1 MADLLLAYQSLF
13 AFVGINGLLALS
25 VYTTLSCGQLSLAN
39 AGFMAIGAYTS
50 ALITLRA
57 SGVPFIA
64 ALAASA
70 LLPAIVAV
78 PLGLPVLRLRG
89 VFLAIAT
96 VGFGE
101 VVRLF
106 FVNWDY
112 TNGAMGLVAIPQRT
126 QLWTIA
132 LALALALFI
141 LGRLR
146 GSRAGYALEAIR
158 EDETAARTMGIY
170 TTGHKLAMLA
180 LGAALAGLAGG
191 LEAHFTFMVAPGG
204 YAFGRVVEML
214 VQAVVG
220 GTAAFYGPVVGA
232 AFLRLLRPTGGKI
245 ELDGRRIDGLP
256 PNRVAALGVA
266 RTYQNIRLFGGLSA
280 ADNVVVGQHLRRN
293 APVWRRL
300 LLLPSARNEERAARE
315 AAEAGLARVGM
326 RERALTRA
334 FNLSYGEQRR
344 VEIAR
349 ALAAQPRLVLLDEPT
364 AGMNP
369 NEAAAVARLVREV
382 ANEGRAVLL
391 IEHNVRLVME
401 LCDRVTVLNFG
412 KVIARGTP
420 VEIGKDP
427 AVIAAYL
434 GESQ

>member
-1 MADLLLAYQSLF
+1 MSLLLGGVSR
-13 AFVGINGLLALS
+13 AFGGVRAVDDASFSVADGEVHGLIGPNGAGK
-25 VYTTLSCGQLSLAN
+25 TTLLNLV
-39 AGFMAIGAYTS
+39 
-50 ALITLRA
+50 
-57 SGVPFIA
+57 SG
-64 ALAASA
+64 
-70 LLPAIVAV
+70 
-78 PLGLPVLRLRG
+78 
-89 VFLAIAT
+89 
-96 VGFGE
+96 
-101 VVRLF
+101 
-106 FVNWDY
+106 
-112 TNGAMGLVAIPQRT
+112 
-126 QLWTIA
+126 
-132 LALALALFI
+132 
-141 LGRLR
+141 
-146 GSRAGYALEAIR
+146 
-158 EDETAARTMGIY
+158 
-170 TTGHKLAMLA
+170 
-180 LGAALAGLAGG
+180 
-191 LEAHFTFMVAPGG
+191 
-204 YAFGRVVEML
+204 
-214 VQAVVG
+214 
-220 GTAAFYGPVVGA
+220 
-232 AFLRLLRPTGGKI
+232 LLRPTGGKI

-412 KVIARGTP
+412 KVIARGAP